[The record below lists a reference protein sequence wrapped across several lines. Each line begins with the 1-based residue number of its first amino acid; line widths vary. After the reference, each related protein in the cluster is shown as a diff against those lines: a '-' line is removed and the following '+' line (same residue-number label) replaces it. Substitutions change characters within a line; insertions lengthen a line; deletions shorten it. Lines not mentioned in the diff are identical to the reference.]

1 MHRRRNID
9 QHRADQV
16 DIYNLVSAG
25 RGWRSTRDGEGDS
38 RSHRGGRGIE
48 TPIAHS
54 RHLAAIT
61 GRGVRALLHLL
72 GECQRVEAVECLP
85 KGAHLAGA
93 NVDHLD
99 ECRKLGKL
107 ATKLSP

>member
-1 MHRRRNID
+1 MVLTASLATPS
-9 QHRADQV
+9 RAFSSV
-16 DIYNLVSAG
+16 G
-25 RGWRSTRDGEGDS
+25 RAP